1 MSQLSHLKLVAV
13 KKPRSMPAIVI
24 RRNKLGSKLWEQIQL
39 AKSQLEGTPFVVMK
53 YKTVKDRETGL
64 RKQVEVPK
72 RIKPW
77 WFQSNEGKVCVSVR
91 YGSWTLELAKGK
103 PSIEVASGE
112 ALIKALESIKAAV
125 EAGELDEQIETASAG
140 LRSGFRR
147 QGISDEM

>member
-1 MSQLSHLKLVAV
+1 MSALSNLKLVAV
-13 KKPRSMPAIVI
+13 KKPTHMPAIVI
-24 RRNKLGSKLWEQIQL
+24 RRNKLSSKLWEQIQL

-77 WFQSNEGKVCVSVR
+77 WFQSEEGRVCVSVK

-103 PSIEVASGE
+103 SSVEVASADE
-112 ALIKALESIKAAV
+112 LVKALESIKTAV
-125 EAGELDEQIETASAG
+125 EAGELDHQIEAASAS
-140 LRSGFRR
+140 LRSGFKR
-147 QGISDEM
+147 

>member
-1 MSQLSHLKLVAV
+1 MSTLDALKLTTA
-13 KKPRSMPAIVI
+13 KKPTHIPSVMI
-24 RRNKLGSKLWEQIQL
+24 RRNKMASKVWEQIQL
-39 AKSQLEGTPFVVMK
+39 AKSQLEGTPFIVMK

-77 WFQSNEGKVCVSVR
+77 WFQSDEGKVCVSVK

-103 PSIEVASGE
+103 PSVEVASGE

-140 LRSGFRR
+140 LRGGFRR
-147 QGISDEM
+147 